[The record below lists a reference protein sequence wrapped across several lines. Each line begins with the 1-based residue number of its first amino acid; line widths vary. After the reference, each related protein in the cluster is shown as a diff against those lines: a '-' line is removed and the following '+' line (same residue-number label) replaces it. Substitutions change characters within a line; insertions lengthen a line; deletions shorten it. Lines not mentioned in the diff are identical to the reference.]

1 MKYLFVWESVL
12 SDYTEGMVCVFAKN
26 EKEAWDLLKQD
37 DCAWSKLRGNES
49 YNIDDNRQ
57 PKELDKGC
65 RPRKVTKSEA
75 FVVWGGG

>member
-26 EKEAWDLLKQD
+26 EKEAWDLLETKD
-37 DCAWSKLRGNES
+37 HTAWWVIRGRPEDRNDPRE
-49 YNIDDNRQ
+49 
-57 PKELDKGC
+57 PKELDKAC

-75 FVVWGGG
+75 FIVWGGG